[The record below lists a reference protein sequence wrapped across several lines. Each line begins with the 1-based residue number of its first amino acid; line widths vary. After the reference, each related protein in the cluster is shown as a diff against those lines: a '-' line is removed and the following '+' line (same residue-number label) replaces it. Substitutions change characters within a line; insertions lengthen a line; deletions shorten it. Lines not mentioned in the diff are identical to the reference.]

1 MTAHPGRVRWRMAG
15 KDDESEVNQVVG
27 DGAEL
32 EREGIKMTNS
42 WYTAI
47 LAVLIWL
54 FISIMNVANLMF
66 LGK

>member
-1 MTAHPGRVRWRMAG
+1 MTVHPGRTRWRMAG
-15 KDDESEVNQVVG
+15 RNDESEVDQVVG
-27 DGAEL
+27 EGAEL
-32 EREGIKMTNS
+32 ERERIKMTNS

-54 FISIMNVANLMF
+54 FMSIMNVANLVF